1 MPPASG
7 PRRKRAATTSSR
19 RILGI
24 DFSGAVDAGRKI
36 WIAEARHDLGKPD
49 QPLKIDSCLPA
60 SDLPGSGTG
69 PEIAI
74 AALARY
80 ITLDQ
85 STVAGCDF
93 PFGLPEVLVDAASW
107 EDFIAQFPLR
117 FPHHESYRDD
127 NRQRT
132 QLLEIRRH
140 TDRIAATPFNSYN
153 LRLYR
158 QAWWGMARLLHPLV
172 TAGVAIV
179 APQMSVVGLK
189 PTIIE
194 VCAACSLKHL
204 NCYPAYKGRG
214 KLHRKARQRILDY
227 LIALHLLEPPAPALR
242 RLLLDNAGG
251 DALDAVIGA
260 VATAQADLAA
270 PVDPLYRLEGRVFF
284 ELHQAAIR

>member
-1 MPPASG
+1 MLPASQ
-7 PRRKRAATTSSR
+7 PRQKRAATTASR

-36 WIAEARHDLGKPD
+36 WVAEARQDVRSPE

-60 SDLPGSGTG
+60 TDLPNSGKG

-80 ITLDQ
+80 ITLDP

-93 PFGLPEVLVDAASW
+93 PFGLPEALVDALTW
-107 EDFIAQFPLR
+107 EEFIAQFPLR
-117 FPHHESYRDD
+117 FPHHDSYRDD

-132 QLLEIRRH
+132 QLLEIKRY
-140 TDRIAATPFNSYN
+140 TDRVAGTPFNSYN

-172 TAGVAIV
+172 TASAATV
-179 APQMSVVGLK
+179 APQMPIVGLK

-204 NCYPAYKGRG
+204 SCYPAYKGRE
-214 KLHRKARQRILDY
+214 KLHRKARQRILDC
-227 LIALHLLEPPAPALR
+227 LIDLNLLKSPTPALR

-260 VATAQADLAA
+260 VATAHADLTA
-270 PVDPLYRLEGRVFF
+270 PVDQLYRLEGRVFF
-284 ELHQAAIR
+284 EVPGAPTL